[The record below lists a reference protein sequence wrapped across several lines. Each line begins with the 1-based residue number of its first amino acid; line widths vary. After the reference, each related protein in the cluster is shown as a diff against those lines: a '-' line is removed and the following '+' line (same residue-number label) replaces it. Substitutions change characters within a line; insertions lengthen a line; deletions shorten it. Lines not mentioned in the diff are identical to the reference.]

1 MDKRKII
8 IDTDTGSDD
17 AVAMLF
23 ALLDESVEVLAVTTV
38 FGNIPISQASKNA
51 LITIEAAG
59 SYKPPVFEGVSKQ
72 LNGIPSS
79 YAFKTHGEDGMG
91 DMGYAVSSGYDIE
104 SEHAVDAMIRII
116 DEHPEDTIELVTLGP
131 LTNIGAAIT
140 RAPETI
146 KKLKKITVMGGGW
159 MEPTEFWVSPAE
171 SNIRNDVISANLVVS
186 CGVPVT
192 LVPINVCRGDM
203 LTTEDEIAM
212 LRNSGSEV
220 AKFSVDCNRTL
231 ISFNK
236 DRWGREV
243 IDPADPVAMAAAIAP
258 ETIAEERECFITFE
272 TNGEWTRGMML
283 FDPKG
288 FYGREKNA
296 TLVTKMD
303 SAKYKEYAY
312 NLLQQK

>member
-23 ALLDESVEVLAVTTV
+23 ALLDETVEVLAITTV
-38 FGNIPISQASKNA
+38 FGNIPLSQASKNA
-51 LITIEAAG
+51 LITIATAK
-59 SYKPPVFEGVSKQ
+59 SYTPPVFEGVGKQ
-72 LNGIPSS
+72 LNGTPSE
-79 YAFKTHGEDGMG
+79 YAFKTHGEDGLG
-91 DMGYAVSSGYDIE
+91 DMGYSVPDGLCVED
-104 SEHAVDAMIRII
+104 EHAVDAIIRII
-116 DEHPEDTIELVTLGP
+116 ESHPSGTVELVTLGP

-140 RAPETI
+140 LAPETV

-159 MEPTEFWVSPAE
+159 MEPTEFWASPAE
-171 SNIRNDVISANLVVS
+171 SNIRNDVISANLLVN

-192 LVPINVCRGDM
+192 FVPINVCRGDM
-203 LTTEDEIAM
+203 LTTEEEIEM
-212 LRNSGSEV
+212 LKNSDSEI

-231 ISFNK
+231 INFNK

-258 ETIAEERECFITFE
+258 DTIAESEECFIAFE
-272 TNGEWTRGMML
+272 TNGDWTKGMMM

-288 FYGREKNA
+288 KYGQKNA

-303 SAKYKEYAY
+303 AGKYKEYAY
-312 NLLQQK
+312 KLLMQK